1 MGIKTNGTE
10 TIIAIFPIGREKLW
24 VKILD
29 EYEGL

>member
-1 MGIKTNGTE
+1 MSVIPKIPE
-10 TIIAIFPIGREKLW
+10 EKHFVSVLPQ